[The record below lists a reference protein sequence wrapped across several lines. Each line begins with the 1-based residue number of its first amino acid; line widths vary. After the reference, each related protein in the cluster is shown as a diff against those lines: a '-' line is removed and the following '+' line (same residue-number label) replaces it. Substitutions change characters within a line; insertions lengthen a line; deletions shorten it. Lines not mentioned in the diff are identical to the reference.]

1 MFTKICVAIVVFAPT
16 LLVTWCLG
24 YLNDKSDDYDYCMP
38 WILSSLGF
46 AICLTLLLVWKG
58 VV

>member
-1 MFTKICVAIVVFAPT
+1 MFTKICVAIVVFALT

-24 YLNDKSDDYDYCMP
+24 YLSVKSDDYCTL

-58 VV
+58 EV

>member
-1 MFTKICVAIVVFAPT
+1 MFTKICVAIVVFELT

-24 YLNDKSDDYDYCMP
+24 YLNDKSDDYCMP